1 MSEPSRDTS
10 ARVTA
15 LLDSAREI
23 DPTITREAV
32 ERYLGEIA
40 AMAADIAPFR
50 IDVHVPVRE
59 FDAAWPED
67 AQPS

>member
-1 MSEPSRDTS
+1 MSEPSNDAS

-15 LLDSAREI
+15 LLESAREF
-23 DPTITREAV
+23 DPAITQEAV

-50 IDVHVPVRE
+50 VDVHVPVRE
-59 FDAAWPED
+59 FDASWHED
-67 AQPS
+67 VLPS